1 MYGGC
6 DQRSVASTWMRTFT
20 RAESWKDIYF
30 YYTTFARC
38 LQYFLWFSIE
48 NLNLNQFILHSLPAS
63 LGWQT
68 KLERIQPSKAIYR
81 IFPPVPTQT
90 PTINYLFLQ
99 SLGNPSKKKG
109 GKFHTWGGSGPNN
122 FPLFFKK

>member
-1 MYGGC
+1 MGGSISMLQRNKRNNFLSVDFVMFMFGGC
-6 DQRSVASTWMRTFT
+6 DQRSVASTRMRTFT

-81 IFPPVPTQT
+81 IFPPVQTQT
-90 PTINYLFLQ
+90 PTINHLFLQ
-99 SLGNPSKKKG
+99 SLLLG
-109 GKFHTWGGSGPNN
+109 
-122 FPLFFKK
+122 